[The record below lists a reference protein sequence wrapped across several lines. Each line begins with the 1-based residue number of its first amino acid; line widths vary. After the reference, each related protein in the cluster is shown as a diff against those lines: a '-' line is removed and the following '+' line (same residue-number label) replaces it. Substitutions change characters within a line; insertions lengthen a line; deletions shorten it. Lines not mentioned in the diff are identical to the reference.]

1 MDRAISA
8 PLRKRALTRE
18 VQKRIQDQ
26 VDRYWKDTISRY
38 AMQGDFLG
46 LLQEEDSNVCWK
58 SYLWAVPRGI
68 VKFAVNSGLN
78 TLPSADNLRRWG
90 KRTSDICGIC
100 NQNSKQTLHHI
111 LSNCSMALDQGRY
124 TWRHDSVLRT
134 LFDSV
139 KGQLRDGFALFSDLI
154 GHDAGGG
161 STFPRDIIST
171 TQRPDMVVLS
181 REQRKVF
188 ILELTCPWD
197 LNVDRSH
204 QYKMDKYASLV
215 NDLSSDGFSVDLFC
229 VEVSVRGLITKANK
243 ARFKAF
249 IHKITDLNRAS
260 GTKILISLSKA
271 ALVSSFAVFCARSER
286 TWAIQGGMSVNG
298 V

>member
-1 MDRAISA
+1 M
-8 PLRKRALTRE
+8 
-18 VQKRIQDQ
+18 
-26 VDRYWKDTISRY
+26 
-38 AMQGDFLG
+38 
-46 LLQEEDSNVCWK
+46 
-58 SYLWAVPRGI
+58 
-68 VKFAVNSGLN
+68 
-78 TLPSADNLRRWG
+78 
-90 KRTSDICGIC
+90 
-100 NQNSKQTLHHI
+100 
-111 LSNCSMALDQGRY
+111 
-124 TWRHDSVLRT
+124 RT

-139 KGQLRDGFALFSDLI
+139 KEQLRDGFALFSDLI

-161 STFPRDIIST
+161 STFPRDIFST
-171 TQRPDMVVLS
+171 TQRPDMVILN

-229 VEVSVRGLITKANK
+229 VEVSVRGQITKANK